1 MPIPRLQVF
10 CSHVNT
16 ESLVADFLHERIT
29 QDFLGL
35 VEVFNSSNTFNTL
48 AGQAW
53 LDQLTE
59 GLKKSDLHLVLCSA
73 QAITRSWIN
82 FEAGAARVRGIPI
95 VPLCYRSLTPAQL
108 PIPFAMY
115 EWLGITTPEGW
126 QKLYKTISD
135 ELGTNIP
142 QAGFTD
148 YAAKIAQLENAFRK
162 QEATLAK
169 FGGAPTADA
178 APEILEYPNVL
189 CISSPQFMEIGFS
202 NQLQTVID
210 AFPATV
216 QHARVLD
223 SKVLKDEV
231 MRTKYHVVHLATYIC
246 PRTGDVYFS
255 EVDLQTGASSQTP
268 ADKITADALASLL
281 QQAGTQLVVITS
293 CDSSKLLL
301 SLIETAHIVATGD
314 MVSSKMMAQWVE
326 DFYERLTHRVR
337 LSQALEYATKNSGA
351 PMRFYARQPRSMDV
365 ELRMSSEPEAQP
377 VSS

>member
-148 YAAKIAQLENAFRK
+148 YAAKIAQLEN
-162 QEATLAK
+162 
-169 FGGAPTADA
+169 
-178 APEILEYPNVL
+178 
-189 CISSPQFMEIGFS
+189 CIP
-202 NQLQTVID
+202 
-210 AFPATV
+210 
-216 QHARVLD
+216 
-223 SKVLKDEV
+223 
-231 MRTKYHVVHLATYIC
+231 
-246 PRTGDVYFS
+246 
-255 EVDLQTGASSQTP
+255 QTGGDARKIWRSAYSRCGTGNPGVSQC
-268 ADKITADALASLL
+268 SLHL
-281 QQAGTQLVVITS
+281 QPTIYGN
-293 CDSSKLLL
+293 
-301 SLIETAHIVATGD
+301 
-314 MVSSKMMAQWVE
+314 
-326 DFYERLTHRVR
+326 RV
-337 LSQALEYATKNSGA
+337 
-351 PMRFYARQPRSMDV
+351 
-365 ELRMSSEPEAQP
+365 
-377 VSS
+377 